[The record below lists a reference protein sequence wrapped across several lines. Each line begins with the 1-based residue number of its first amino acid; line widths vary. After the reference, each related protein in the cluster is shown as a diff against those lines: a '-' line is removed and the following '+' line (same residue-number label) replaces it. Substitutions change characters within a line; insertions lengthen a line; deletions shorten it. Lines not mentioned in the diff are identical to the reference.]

1 MYVFYSSDRDVQ
13 HNISYSVISNCREG
27 AIKYASAGE
36 VNAIMTIERNQFTNN
51 CEKLYGNF
59 TTCKSALWLDV
70 QNTQSLFFRVS
81 TLASRGSMFL
91 NRILFY
97 HAVFNIS
104 EQFSSAEPGRTF
116 YSSRF
121 QRLGDFLEGMDP

>member
-1 MYVFYSSDRDVQ
+1 MFFFPYLDRDVQ

-36 VNAIMTIERNQFTNN
+36 VNAIMTLEYNQFMNN

-59 TTCKSALWLDV
+59 STCKSAVWLDV

-81 TLASRGSMFL
+81 IFIFITIFL
-91 NRILFY
+91 IIF
-97 HAVFNIS
+97 FI
-104 EQFSSAEPGRTF
+104 FS
-116 YSSRF
+116 
-121 QRLGDFLEGMDP
+121 